1 MAKAAVGLVCVVLAT
16 AIPFERGTAQTG
28 GFDAGFGAYAAGD
41 YAAALD
47 AWRPLAKAGDAEAQ
61 HGLGLMYQTGRGVE
75 SDLAQAAAWFRRAA
89 EQGFARAQTALGDVY
104 ARGDGV
110 VGDMGEALAW
120 WRKAAE
126 QGSVR
131 AQYSLGE
138 AYFEGQG
145 VAVDLDESA
154 AWLARAAEQGYARAR
169 AKLKDVMRLRRDAG
183 VAVADPE
190 PPEAPAAPPAPA
202 AAEAPSPP
210 AGPVEAAAAPPE
222 ADAED
227 AAVDGAPPTDEPRET
242 AEESPPETAAPAA
255 TETVAPAATETAAPA
270 ASETAAAPTYR
281 VHLASFR
288 EKETAD
294 KEWHRLRKSHGDL
307 LAGLTAIVGRVDL
320 GATKGVY
327 FRLHAGPLADA
338 EAAQALCRALSKR
351 RVRCRVA
358 PPA

>member
-1 MAKAAVGLVCVVLAT
+1 MAKAAVGLVCVVLAA
-16 AIPFERGTAQTG
+16 AIPFERGMAQTG

-47 AWRPLAKAGDAEAQ
+47 AWRPLAEAGDAEAQ
-61 HGLGLMYQTGRGVE
+61 HGLGLMYQAGRGVE
-75 SDLAQAAAWFRRAA
+75 SDPAQAAAWFRRAA

-131 AQYSLGE
+131 AQYYLGE

-154 AWLARAAEQGYARAR
+154 AWLARAARQGYARAR
-169 AKLKDVMRLRRDAG
+169 AKLKDITRQRRDAG

-190 PPEAPAAPPAPA
+190 PPEAPAPPPELPA
-202 AAEAPSPP
+202 SDEAAV
-210 AGPVEAAAAPPE
+210 AGRVEAVAAPPE
-222 ADAED
+222 ADTEV
-227 AAVDGAPPTDEPRET
+227 AAGAVAPPADEPRET
-242 AEESPPETAAPAA
+242 GGESPSEAA
-255 TETVAPAATETAAPA
+255 APAATETAAAPA
-270 ASETAAAPTYR
+270 YR

-288 EKETAD
+288 EKATAD
-294 KEWHRLRKSHGDL
+294 KEWRRLRKSHGDL
-307 LAGLTAIVGRVDL
+307 LAGLAAIVRRVDL

-358 PPA
+358 PPT